1 MSFGYSR
8 LKDVCL
14 GERESEVT
22 DDGEEGK
29 KEFVVGREIGLYI
42 SSCEVR
48 YMVELLHMHRRG
60 IGC

>member
-29 KEFVVGREIGLYI
+29 KEFVVDERSAFI
-42 SSCEVR
+42 SRPVR
-48 YMVELLHMHRRG
+48 CAIRLSFCTCTG
-60 IGC
+60 AA